1 MKKIAAFLFVVAFT
15 LCLCACSSKHYDE
28 NNISELYDKEWI
40 VGKSREQIE
49 EKYGEFQ
56 REYILDSGENV
67 GSYYVNWENDWFLG
81 LPPSDIHDTYFIVF
95 NDENVA
101 VDAYFRETSIGG

>member
-1 MKKIAAFLFVVAFT
+1 MKKIVAFLLVVALI
-15 LCLCACSSKHYDE
+15 LCLCACSLKHYDE

-49 EKYGEFQ
+49 DKYGEFK
-56 REYILDSGENV
+56 REYVSDTGENV
-67 GSYYVNWENDWFLG
+67 GSYYVNYENSGMD
-81 LPPSDIHDTYFIVF
+81 PSYIHDTYFVIF
-95 NDENVA
+95 NDEDIA

>member
-1 MKKIAAFLFVVAFT
+1 MKKIVTFLLFLMFI

-40 VGKSREQIE
+40 LGKSREQIE
-49 EKYGEFQ
+49 DKYGEFR
-56 REYILDSGENV
+56 REYVSDTGEYV
-67 GSYYVNWENDWFLG
+67 GSYYVNYENSGID
-81 LPPSDIHDTYFIVF
+81 PSYIHDTYFVIF
-95 NDENVA
+95 NDEDIA

>member
-1 MKKIAAFLFVVAFT
+1 MKKTVTFLLVVAFT
-15 LCLCACSSKHYDE
+15 LCLCGCSSKHYDE

-49 EKYGEFQ
+49 DKYGEFK
-56 REYILDSGENV
+56 REYVSDTGENV
-67 GSYYVNWENDWFLG
+67 GSYYVNYENSGMD
-81 LPPSDIHDTYFIVF
+81 PSYIHDTYFVIF
-95 NDENVA
+95 NDEDIA

>member
-1 MKKIAAFLFVVAFT
+1 MKKIGAFLFVVALI
-15 LCLCACSSKHYDE
+15 LCLCACSPKHYDE

-49 EKYGEFQ
+49 DKYGEFK
-56 REYILDSGENV
+56 REYVSDTGENV
-67 GSYYVNWENDWFLG
+67 GSYYVNYENSGMD
-81 LPPSDIHDTYFIVF
+81 PSYIHDTYFVIF
-95 NDENVA
+95 NDEDIA